1 MSKKQIRKIKIIPS
15 RSVFVDVDD
24 TLIKWEIEGI
34 SFQNHPECITLDM
47 FGTQKRFLPMW
58 SNINKVKS
66 FYEKG
71 YEIVI
76 WSLSSKQWAEQ
87 VVKKLGLEDYV
98 DFCVSKPD
106 FYIDDKEADHFMLA
120 DKRIYNGDY

>member
-1 MSKKQIRKIKIIPS
+1 MAKRKMKIVPS

-24 TLIKWEIEGI
+24 TLVKWEMEGS
-34 SFQNHPECITLDM
+34 SFENHPECLVLDM
-47 FGTQKRFLPMW
+47 FGTPKRVLPMW
-58 SNINKVKS
+58 GNINKVKA

-71 YEIVI
+71 YEVVI

-87 VVKKLGLEDYV
+87 VVKRLGLEEWV

-106 FYIDDKEADHFMLA
+106 FYIDDKDASHFMLE
-120 DKRIYNGDY
+120 DKRVYIPRND